1 MSYAYQTSSAGGFVD
16 RSQVSATYNINNVNF
31 CNSSRRRPPSRGRRA
46 TKRTED
52 GTRWNLD
59 RMTLGRQ
66 KFSSEHNVL
75 NSGSDQ

>member
-46 TKRTED
+46 MKRTED
-52 GTRWNLD
+52 GTR
-59 RMTLGRQ
+59 
-66 KFSSEHNVL
+66 
-75 NSGSDQ
+75 